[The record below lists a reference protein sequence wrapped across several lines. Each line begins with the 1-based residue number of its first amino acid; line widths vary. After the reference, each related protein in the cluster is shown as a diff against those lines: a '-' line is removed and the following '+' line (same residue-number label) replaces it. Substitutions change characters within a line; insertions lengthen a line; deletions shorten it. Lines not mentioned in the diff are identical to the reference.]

1 MSRVRTGWRAITV
14 MAVAAGLLSGPAGP
28 GFCRDFPGPGD
39 RHHGPPNLKVTVGR
53 PLPPGVPLPR
63 VEVEVSRD
71 RDGRDYR
78 PPRRHDRDDRYRY
91 HYDHRRDF
99 YRHYYRPHGH
109 YYPSLPAGFLSLS
122 LAGGLFYYHMGT
134 YYRPSD
140 GGYVVVRAPLG
151 ARIRVLPENCSPFY
165 VDGRRYFVCDD
176 VYYRPDG
183 DDYVVIERPSRPD
196 FRVEVGDEVRIN
208 ADFLNMRSGPGQ
220 QHRVVGQLY
229 RGDVVEVGAIEGDW
243 YYVSLSDKLYGWV
256 KSEYTTLY
264 RASDE
269 VKG

>member
-1 MSRVRTGWRAITV
+1 MSSVRKGWRAVTV
-14 MAVAAGLLSGPAGP
+14 SVVAAGLLSTSAGP
-28 GFCRDFPGPGD
+28 VFCRDMSDSGD
-39 RHHGPPNLKVTVGR
+39 RYRHDQPNLKVTVGR

-71 RDGRDYR
+71 RYGRDYR
-78 PPRRHDRDDRYRY
+78 PPRRHDYDRYRY
-91 HYDHRRDF
+91 DWRRDY

-109 YYPSLPAGFLSLS
+109 YYPSLPTGFLSLS
-122 LAGGLFYYHMGT
+122 LPGGLFYYHMGT

-140 GGYVVVRAPLG
+140 GGYVAVPAPLG

-165 VDGRRYFVCDD
+165 VDGRRYFVCDE

-220 QHRVVGQLY
+220 SHRVVGQLY

-243 YYVSLSDKLYGWV
+243 YYVGLSDKIYGWV
-256 KSEYTTLY
+256 KREYTTLY